1 MTLGPDESL
10 EDYEE
15 RFQINYRRVNC
26 TLDPKSLNPV
36 LLGGFKDYVM
46 DTLNILSRG
55 DIY

>member
-15 RFQINYRRVNC
+15 NLQLNYRRVNF
-26 TLDPKSLNPV
+26 TLDPKSLNLV
-36 LLGGFKDYVM
+36 LLQGFKEYVM